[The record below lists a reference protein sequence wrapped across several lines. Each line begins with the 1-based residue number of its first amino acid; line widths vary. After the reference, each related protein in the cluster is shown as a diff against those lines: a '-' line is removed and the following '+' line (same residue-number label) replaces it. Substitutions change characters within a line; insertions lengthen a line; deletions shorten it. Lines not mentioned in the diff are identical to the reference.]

1 MKKYQ
6 YFLFDW
12 DGCLVDTLSIWL
24 DAYRKVFSEFHVQA
38 PDRDI
43 VDKMFGDW
51 NGSLKFGIKNVTLFN
66 EKLMAYVNA
75 NMTNVQLHSGVLST
89 LKRIKDEMKKI
100 AVISS
105 SKRNTVMSAMNSK
118 NISPY
123 VDLVLAEEDVSH
135 HKPHPEVIEK
145 ALSFFKGKK
154 SEAVII
160 GDTEK
165 DIQAGKNAG
174 IDTILFFPEIN
185 NTYYD
190 KKKLLSFKPT
200 YVLEEFTQ
208 ILLKV

>member
-12 DGCLVDTLSIWL
+12 DGCLADTLSIWL
-24 DAYRKVFSEFHVQA
+24 DAYRKVFSEFHVLVT
-38 PDRDI
+38 DRDI
-43 VDKMFGDW
+43 IDKMFGDW
-51 NGSLKFGIKNVTLFN
+51 NGSLKFGIKNVPLFN
-66 EKLMAYVNA
+66 KKLMVHVNA

-89 LKRIKDEMKKI
+89 IKTIKEKMKKI

-105 SKRNTVMSAMNSK
+105 SKRKTVMSAMNSK

-154 SEAVII
+154 SEAII
-160 GDTEK
+160 TGDTDK
-165 DIQAGKNAG
+165 DILAGKNAG

-190 KKKLLSFKPT
+190 KKKLQSLTPT
-200 YVLEEFTQ
+200 YFLDNFPN
-208 ILLKV
+208 ILQFV